1 MKFLLALH
9 FLVTLALVGVIL
21 LQKSGD
27 TALGIG
33 GNSSGGLLTARG
45 QANLLTK
52 MTSWLATIFIL
63 NCILMASISKPEHK
77 HVSVIDQA
85 SQEQV
90 VDAPITVDTTPPT
103 ADAKPEAPTAPKK

>member
-9 FLVTLALVGVIL
+9 FLVTLSLVGVIL

-52 MTSWLATIFIL
+52 ITGWLATIFIL

-77 HVSVIDQA
+77 RVSVIDQA
-85 SQEQV
+85 SQEQI
-90 VDAPITVDTTPPT
+90 VDAPVKADTPPPA
-103 ADAKPEAPTAPKK
+103 ADSKPKVPTAPKK